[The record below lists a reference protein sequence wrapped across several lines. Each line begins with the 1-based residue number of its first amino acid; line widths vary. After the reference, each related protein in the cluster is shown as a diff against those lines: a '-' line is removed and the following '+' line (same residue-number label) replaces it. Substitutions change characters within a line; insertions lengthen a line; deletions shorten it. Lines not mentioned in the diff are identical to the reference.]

1 MNKYQ
6 NRELQKIIVSL
17 LGSSLL
23 GVKAFLIITGVA
35 VFFAWLPDGM
45 STLLDKIFGGEIF
58 SWSTKD
64 GTMLVQILGSVAIFL
79 LVKQIIPKNVANVEI
94 NINSEPKKAKALVL
108 FLSPN
113 KDEEEDLI
121 KLKTLEDM
129 KPFKYFMPF
138 RAIDYHKDTLTKII
152 ISCSDQSFNDKD
164 KFLKCVQNIFGSK
177 ITKIIEIKNAGDF
190 EKAKNVYDFLE
201 NAYEELKK
209 EGFKEDD
216 IVFDVTGGQ
225 KVIAIAGAMF
235 AIPNDRHLQY
245 VSTNDYSVRHYDLIY
260 SQSEE

>member
-64 GTMLVQILGSVAIFL
+64 GTMLVQILGSIAIFL

-94 NINSEPKKAKALVL
+94 SINNEPKKAKALVL

-113 KDEEEDLI
+113 SSEEE
-121 KLKTLEDM
+121 KLEKFKSLED
-129 KPFKYFMPF
+129 FK
-138 RAIDYHKDTLTKII
+138 LTTILCLLLRSTTIKI
-152 ISCSDQSFNDKD
+152 
-164 KFLKCVQNIFGSK
+164 G
-177 ITKIIEIKNAGDF
+177 
-190 EKAKNVYDFLE
+190 
-201 NAYEELKK
+201 
-209 EGFKEDD
+209 
-216 IVFDVTGGQ
+216 
-225 KVIAIAGAMF
+225 
-235 AIPNDRHLQY
+235 
-245 VSTNDYSVRHYDLIY
+245 
-260 SQSEE
+260 SQS

>member
-45 STLLDKIFGGEIF
+45 SALLDKIFGGEIF
-58 SWSTKD
+58 SWSAKD
-64 GTMLVQILGSVAIFL
+64 GTMLVQILGSIAIFL

-94 NINSEPKKAKALVL
+94 SINNEPKKAKALVL

-113 KDEEEDLI
+113 KEKEEDLI
-121 KLKTLEDM
+121 RLKTLEDM

-138 RAIDYHKDTLTKII
+138 RAIDYHKETIA
-152 ISCSDQSFNDKD
+152 
-164 KFLKCVQNIFGSK
+164 K
-177 ITKIIEIKNAGDF
+177 ITEIKSAGDF

-201 NAYEELKK
+201 NTYEELKK

-245 VSTNDYSVRHYDLIY
+245 VSTNDYSVKHYDLTYIKN
-260 SQSEE
+260 EE